1 MIKQTI
7 LSLMLLFLPA
17 VSLWAVTA
25 EDAAARLATLG
36 FENVR
41 VAEQGDHI
49 VYAAFEAVSYRGT
62 YRGAAVGIA

>member
-1 MIKQTI
+1 MTKQTI

-17 VSLWAVTA
+17 VSLWAGSA

-41 VAEQGDHI
+41 VAEKGDD
-49 VYAAFEAVSYRGT
+49 VV
-62 YRGAAVGIA
+62 